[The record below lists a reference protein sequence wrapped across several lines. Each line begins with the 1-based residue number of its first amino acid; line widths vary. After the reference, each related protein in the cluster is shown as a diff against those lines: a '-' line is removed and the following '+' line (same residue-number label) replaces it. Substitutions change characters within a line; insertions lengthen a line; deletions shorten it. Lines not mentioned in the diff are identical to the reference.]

1 MDCGYV
7 WINCFLVRDLRMPFG
22 GCKDSGTGRE
32 GYPYSI
38 SDFFTHRSR
47 NVVERVQNYLD
58 SDEWDLKSLLVE
70 RNVIK
75 FSCCPEP

>member
-32 GYPYSI
+32 GYPYSF
-38 SDFFTHRSR
+38 DFFTEKKTIC
-47 NVVERVQNYLD
+47 VCYG
-58 SDEWDLKSLLVE
+58 
-70 RNVIK
+70 
-75 FSCCPEP
+75 